1 MCLIIVLE
9 NEPTW
14 NAIMGKGNFQYDE
27 TGNTYSYVVLTFLTM
42 ILVPATIYWWPSKS
56 SSDKDK
62 KKRSVQ
68 ALAEN
73 TPYWQACNEKGQRIE
88 KKDPWAGTRRNT
100 GAFFLLVGWG
110 LFALVVYQASQFDYE
125 MANFDPYEILQ
136 VALQTTFHLQ
146 LSNNRTLQTSILLQ
160 FQQQPPNADDL
171 IWIVYLHLI
180 KWSIDQICFC

>member
-1 MCLIIVLE
+1 
-9 NEPTW
+9 
-14 NAIMGKGNFQYDE
+14 MGKGNFQYDE

-136 VALQTTFHLQ
+136 VALQATFHMQ
-146 LSNNRTLQTSILLQ
+146 LSNNRILQTSILLQ
-160 FQQQPPNADDL
+160 FQQQPPNADEL
-171 IWIVYLHLI
+171 I
-180 KWSIDQICFC
+180 